1 MDTLDEMIFVQN
13 MGNVSISLKQFS
25 ECKDANPTQRLYF
38 VGLRSFSADAY
49 NEFICI
55 STVFDTLPICPKYV

>member
-1 MDTLDEMIFVQN
+1 MYPFP
-13 MGNVSISLKQFS
+13 LKQFMEVQFS
-25 ECKDANPTQRLYF
+25 EGKDANPTQRLYF